1 MPSRMTHEVELE
13 RVGSL
18 PSTTGSNCYWDQEQR
33 FAIVAE
39 SGVNVEHF
47 LQMDAY
53 SAATAYVAG
62 EFSVIGDII
71 AAVRSFTHGKHSL
84 AQSLW
89 HSIAARFAHAG
100 DRTEAGRNIQ
110 FHYDRSNAFY
120 EQFLDSR
127 MQYSEADFTDPH
139 CSLDE
144 AQLAK
149 LERICLDLK
158 LQPAERLLDIGC
170 GWGGLIVHA
179 AERFGV
185 RAFGCTLSQAQF
197 DYATNLVRV
206 KGLESRVSIVLKDYR
221 EIQGRFDKVA
231 SIGMFE
237 HVGRKRLPGYF
248 ERVYA
253 LLDEDGL
260 FLNRG
265 IVRPEAV
272 SDGPETLFLQRN
284 VFPGGELEHLGD
296 IIRDAEDAGFEVEQM
311 KDVRKDY
318 GLTCKAWVDRLQN
331 KQEICRSLV
340 GETTYRTWLLYLA
353 ASSACFEDG
362 VTDAVEIV
370 FQKSPSARK
379 EHSA

>member
-1 MPSRMTHEVELE
+1 MPTRMTHEIERE
-13 RVGSL
+13 RVSSH
-18 PSTTGSNCYWDQEQR
+18 PSTTGSNCYWDPEQR
-33 FAIVAE
+33 FAIVSE
-39 SGVNVEHF
+39 SHANVDRF
-47 LQMDAY
+47 LKMDSY

-62 EFSVIGDII
+62 EFAVIGDII
-71 AAVRSFTHGKHSL
+71 AAVRFFTHGKHSMVP
-84 AQSLW
+84 SLW
-89 HSIAARFAHAG
+89 HSIAARFAHAA
-100 DRTEAGRNIQ
+100 DRTEAGKNIQ
-110 FHYDRSNAFY
+110 FHYDRSNEFY
-120 EQFLDSR
+120 SQFLDSR
-127 MQYSEADFTDPH
+127 MQYSEADFTDPNR
-139 CSLDE
+139 SLDD

-158 LQPAERLLDIGC
+158 LERGERFLDIGC

-185 RAFGCTLSQAQF
+185 RASGCTLSQAQF
-197 DYATNLVRV
+197 DYATNLVRS
-206 KGLESRVSIVLKDYR
+206 KGLETRVSIVLKDYR
-221 EIQGRFDKVA
+221 ELQGRFDKVA

-237 HVGRKRLPGYF
+237 HVGRKHLPEYF
-248 ERVYA
+248 ERVHD

-296 IIRDAEDAGFEVEQM
+296 IIREAEDAGFEVEEM

-318 GLTCKAWVDRLQN
+318 SLTCKAWVERLQS

-340 GETTYRTWLLYLA
+340 GESTYRTWLLYLA
-353 ASSACFEDG
+353 ASSVCFEDG
-362 VTDAVEIV
+362 ATDAVQIV
-370 FQKSPSARK
+370 FQTHRTISIEPRL
-379 EHSA
+379 